1 MAALLPALLPLLL
14 ALSGAAGAAS
24 SVQVEP
30 VGLNDV
36 KLSLGSASFD
46 LVLRVERTRGLPV
59 RLRKLDYALQVGKV
73 RVTQARADYRH
84 LKLRKGQP
92 VDVELPVRLDAG
104 QAAAV
109 ALDAF
114 GAGQLTVRISGKA
127 GVSVLLLPIS
137 VGFDERLVKLG
148 T

>member
-14 ALSGAAGAAS
+14 ALSGPAGAAS